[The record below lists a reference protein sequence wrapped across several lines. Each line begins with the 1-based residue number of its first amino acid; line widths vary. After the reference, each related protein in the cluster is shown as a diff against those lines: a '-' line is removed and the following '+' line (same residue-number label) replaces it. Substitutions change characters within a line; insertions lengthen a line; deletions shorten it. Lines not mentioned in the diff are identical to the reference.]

1 MDPEGLHDVAPL
13 TRKKGRLIV
22 EKLKLEIPVVLPEN
36 GACEDCVRR
45 LQDVLRL
52 QDGIEEAHVD
62 QENDRP
68 RLCLH
73 YDPRSISLA
82 EVERLSRQ
90 EGVTIQQRYRHRD
103 VRVEGMDCPDCA
115 LKLERAVGRLD
126 GVLHAAVDFVS
137 GTMHVEYDVEELEQA
152 DIFERVRQ
160 MGYDAGEDEEE
171 PVHETR
177 PGGLVGLLTFM
188 RGKRRD
194 MLTLIAGG
202 LILLALI
209 LEIIGVPVAITHA
222 TYGAAV
228 VAGGFFVARK
238 GISAL
243 WVNRELDINFL
254 MTVAALGAV
263 AIGAWAEGALVV
275 FLFSLGETLESYTM
289 DRARNAIRSLM
300 ALAPAEATL
309 VRGSEQRRVEVDEL
323 EMGDVILVRPG
334 ERVPMDGLVRQGRS
348 AVNQAP
354 ITGESLPVHKE
365 PGAEIFAGS
374 VNGHGALEI
383 EVTRRA
389 EENTISRVIHM
400 VEEAQ
405 AQKAPS
411 HRWVDVFA
419 RIYTPAV
426 VGLAVLVAA
435 VPPLFFGEPFL
446 EPGPGAGHGWLYR
459 ALSLLII
466 ACPCALV
473 ISTPVS
479 IVSAISSA
487 ARQGVLFKGG
497 AYLEAVGGL
506 RVVAFDKTGT
516 LTHGEPEVTDVV
528 AEEGTEEDLLQLA
541 AAVESR
547 SEHPLARAV
556 VRAAQE
562 RGLSFPTATEV
573 EAVSGRGVR
582 GVLDDTWLYVGN
594 RALCRELGFSLP
606 DGLAAQG
613 RALEEEQGKTVMFVA
628 SGAEG
633 GTSIKGL
640 IAVADT
646 VRPDARE
653 ALAALKRSGIRQTVM
668 LTGDNERTAA
678 AIAKQAGVDDFRA
691 NLLPGE
697 KVEAIEEL
705 LSEHGQVAM
714 VGDGINDAPALARAT
729 VGIAMGGA
737 GTDQA
742 LETGDV
748 ALMADALDKL
758 PFAIRLSRR
767 TLNVVRQNIA
777 FSLMLKGA
785 FMALAIPGLATLW
798 MAVFADMGASLIVTL
813 NGMRLLRQKS

>member
-1 MDPEGLHDVAPL
+1 M
-13 TRKKGRLIV
+13 
-22 EKLKLEIPVVLPEN
+22 VLS
-36 GACEDCVRR
+36 GWT
-45 LQDVLRL
+45 
-52 QDGIEEAHVD
+52 
-62 QENDRP
+62 
-68 RLCLH
+68 
-73 YDPRSISLA
+73 PRSW
-82 EVERLSRQ
+82 R
-90 EGVTIQQRYRHRD
+90 
-103 VRVEGMDCPDCA
+103 A
-115 LKLERAVGRLD
+115 LF
-126 GVLHAAVDFVS
+126 AAV
-137 GTMHVEYDVEELEQA
+137 
-152 DIFERVRQ
+152 
-160 MGYDAGEDEEE
+160 
-171 PVHETR
+171 
-177 PGGLVGLLTFM
+177 
-188 RGKRRD
+188 
-194 MLTLIAGG
+194 
-202 LILLALI
+202 
-209 LEIIGVPVAITHA
+209 
-222 TYGAAV
+222 AV
-228 VAGGFFVARK
+228 
-238 GISAL
+238 
-243 WVNRELDINFL
+243 
-254 MTVAALGAV
+254 VAALGAV

-582 GVLDDTWLYVGN
+582 GVLDGTWLYVGN

-705 LSEHGQVAM
+705 LAEHGQVAM